1 MWPILELDWSKHHN
15 RMMTPDDPSPGEL
28 SVLLNRCAQGDAE
41 AEKQVFEIAYEHLK
55 RLARGVFRGES
66 KQLTLQA
73 SVLVNE
79 AFLRMPRAG
88 EISWQNRQ
96 HFFAVAA
103 KAMRRTIVDHA
114 RERAAA
120 KRPQR
125 SQAVGLQ
132 EEAIVTAD
140 TDPTTILVID
150 HLLSDLATVDPRRA
164 RVVELRYF
172 SGMTN
177 QEVASILDVDERTIK
192 RDWQVAKLWLYE
204 RLSAQ
209 P

>member
-1 MWPILELDWSKHHN
+1 ME
-15 RMMTPDDPSPGEL
+15 PDDRGPNQL
-28 SVLLNRCAQGDAE
+28 SLLLTRCAGGDAD
-41 AEKQVFEIAYEHLK
+41 AERQVFEIAYEHLK
-55 RLARGVFRGES
+55 RLAHGVFRGES

-96 HFFAVAA
+96 HFYAVAA
-103 KAMRRTIVDHA
+103 RAMRRTIVDHA

-125 SQAVGLQ
+125 SQAVELQ
-132 EEAIVTAD
+132 DEAILNPGTPGS
-140 TDPTTILVID
+140 DPTTILMVD
-150 HLLSDLATVDPRRA
+150 QLLSELALMDPRRA

-177 QEVASILDVDERTIK
+177 HEIADVLNVDERTVK

-204 RLSAQ
+204 RIAAQ
-209 P
+209 Q

>member
-1 MWPILELDWSKHHN
+1 MPARDQPPHL
-15 RMMTPDDPSPGEL
+15 L
-28 SVLLNRCAQGDAE
+28 SQLLTRCGDGDAE
-41 AEKQVFEIAYEHLK
+41 AEREVFEIAYSHLK
-55 RLARGVFRGES
+55 RLARGVFKGEQ
-66 KQLTLQA
+66 KNQTLHA

-96 HFFAVAA
+96 HFYAVAA
-103 KAMRRTIVDHA
+103 RAMRRTIVDHA

-125 SQAVGLQ
+125 SKAVELQDQA
-132 EEAIVTAD
+132 EIAID
-140 TDPTTILVID
+140 YDPTTVLLID
-150 HLLSDLATVDPRRA
+150 EVLAEFATLDPRAA

-177 QEVASILDVDERTIK
+177 AEIAPILGVDERTVK
-192 RDWQVAKLWLYE
+192 RDWQAAKTWLRE
-204 RLSAQ
+204 RMSR
-209 P
+209 

>member
-1 MWPILELDWSKHHN
+1 
-15 RMMTPDDPSPGEL
+15 MTDRDQPPHLL
-28 SVLLNRCAQGDAE
+28 SQLLTRCAGGDAE
-41 AEKQVFEIAYEHLK
+41 AEREVFEIAYGHLK
-55 RLARGVFRGES
+55 RLARGVFKGEQ
-66 KQLTLQA
+66 KHQTLHA

-96 HFFAVAA
+96 HFYAVAA
-103 KAMRRTIVDHA
+103 RAMRRTIVDHA

-125 SQAVGLQ
+125 KQAVEIGA
-132 EEAIVTAD
+132 EAEIAID
-140 TDPTTILVID
+140 YDPTTVLLID
-150 HLLSDLATVDPRRA
+150 ELLTEFAKVDPRGA

-177 QEVASILDVDERTIK
+177 QEIAPILGVDERTVK
-192 RDWQVAKLWLYE
+192 RDWQAAKAWL
-204 RLSAQ
+204 RDRMS